1 MTEYCK
7 YSYFGDYCTFKSG
20 PDNCPYS
27 HKDKESE
34 FNAQV
39 DCEFC
44 KWSFNSIS
52 EEEDFYRDQTDP
64 HEDDEY
70 YLNESEEDIMDRENQ
85 FKELYETDLDSV
97 PEAEGEWRGW

>member
-1 MTEYCK
+1 MEKRCK
-7 YSYFGDYCTFKSG
+7 YSYCGDYCTFES
-20 PDNCPYS
+20 DSDDCPYS
-27 HKDKESE
+27 HKDKDPD
-34 FNAQV
+34 FCPQA

-44 KWSFNSIS
+44 KPSFDSIG

-64 HEDDEY
+64 HEDDGY

-97 PEAEGEWRGW
+97 PEAEGE